1 MKKIKLYNK
10 NIFNCIIKMSENII
24 HQITLDCLINK
35 DVYDKHQLKDN
46 KMKINKKDKKF
57 YRKRILNLTRELLLS
72 DKENG
77 QGQEKNESNITPD
90 LLYAFNNYVKTCIN
104 NFKTIDKNDIIQEDY
119 KAIDLLC
126 NIPHDLEVE
135 FKNVEVKTLED
146 NKLFMRSIKT
156 KNYLDDFVKYK
167 YIKKEEDMIL
177 PKMKDI
183 NLKEP
188 NLRNKGIKK
197 KENIPIIYDEN
208 TQK

>member
-1 MKKIKLYNK
+1 
-10 NIFNCIIKMSENII
+10 MSEKLV

-35 DVYDKHQLKDN
+35 EIFDKHKSIE
-46 KMKINKKDKKF
+46 KTMKINKKDKKF

-72 DKENG
+72 DKNKEN
-77 QGQEKNESNITPD
+77 QVENENENKSIIPPD
-90 LLYAFNNYVKTCIN
+90 LLYAFNNYVKTCIS
-104 NFKTIDKNDIIQEDY
+104 NFKTIDKNDIIQEEY
-119 KAIDLLC
+119 NAIDLSC
-126 NIPHDLEVE
+126 NVHNDLEVE
-135 FKNVEVKTLED
+135 LKNIEVKTQED

-156 KNYLDDFVKYK
+156 KKYLDDFVKYK

>member
-1 MKKIKLYNK
+1 
-10 NIFNCIIKMSENII
+10 
-24 HQITLDCLINK
+24 
-35 DVYDKHQLKDN
+35 
-46 KMKINKKDKKF
+46 MKINKKDKKF

-72 DKENG
+72 DKHNEN
-77 QGQEKNESNITPD
+77 QGENEIENEPIIPPD
-90 LLYAFNNYVKTCIN
+90 LLYAFNNYVKSCIN
-104 NFKTIDKNDIIQEDY
+104 NFKTIDKNDIIQEEY
-119 KAIDLLC
+119 KAI
-126 NIPHDLEVE
+126 NASKNESYLEIE
-135 FKNVEVKTLED
+135 LKELEDKTLED

-197 KENIPIIYDEN
+197 KENIPIIYDQN

>member
-1 MKKIKLYNK
+1 
-10 NIFNCIIKMSENII
+10 MSQSLVN
-24 HQITLDCLINK
+24 QITLDCLINK
-35 DVYDKHQLKDN
+35 EIFDKHKSIEKN
-46 KMKINKKDKKF
+46 MKLNKKDKKF

-72 DKENG
+72 DKEN
-77 QGQEKNESNITPD
+77 ENKNIIPPD

-104 NFKTIDKNDIIQEDY
+104 NFKTIDKNDIIQEEY
-119 KAIDLLC
+119 KAIDLS
-126 NIPHDLEVE
+126 NNDSYLEFDFE
-135 FKNVEVKTLED
+135 LKELQDKTVED

-167 YIKKEEDMIL
+167 YIKKEEDIIL

-208 TQK
+208 KEK

>member
-1 MKKIKLYNK
+1 MSDKLV
-10 NIFNCIIKMSENII
+10 

-35 DVYDKHQLKDN
+35 EIFNKQKSIEK

-72 DKENG
+72 DKHNEN
-77 QGQEKNESNITPD
+77 QGENEIENEPIIPPD
-90 LLYAFNNYVKTCIN
+90 LLYAFNNYVKSCIN
-104 NFKTIDKNDIIQEDY
+104 NFKTIDKNDIIQEEY
-119 KAIDLLC
+119 KAI
-126 NIPHDLEVE
+126 NASKNESYLEIE
-135 FKNVEVKTLED
+135 LKELEDKTLED

-197 KENIPIIYDEN
+197 KENIPIIYDQN